1 MTYEPK
7 RDKQTDLFLKGINDI
22 PDPQKDILVDESLKV
37 ITAAGKPGTDRK
49 NIGLVVGYVQSGKT
63 MSLTCVSSLARDN
76 GYGHISLNAHRLH
89 VWRR

>member
-37 ITAAGKPGTDRK
+37 ITAAGKPGTDR
-49 NIGLVVGYVQSGKT
+49 
-63 MSLTCVSSLARDN
+63 
-76 GYGHISLNAHRLH
+76 
-89 VWRR
+89 